1 MKKAVLGLFSFCVLC
16 GLAYYS
22 SYLYSDRYQQEHEF
36 GPELEAGQETK
47 DSPEG
52 EERPAENRGN
62 MPGATEVPPVQGELP
77 KAAGSGTAAETEKR
91 ETKALG
97 EDTAEAEA
105 SEDPLLETSLP
116 PDSVQAETEYTY
128 YLIEE
133 FGYVNI
139 YNADQ
144 ETIYEYT
151 EISIGDLPE
160 ELQQEICTGK
170 GVVNEQELYDFLE
183 NYSS

>member
-1 MKKAVLGLFSFCVLC
+1 MGGA
-16 GLAYYS
+16 
-22 SYLYSDRYQQEHEF
+22 EE
-36 GPELEAGQETK
+36 ET
-47 DSPEG
+47 DHS
-52 EERPAENRGN
+52 
-62 MPGATEVPPVQGELP
+62 
-77 KAAGSGTAAETEKR
+77 
-91 ETKALG
+91 
-97 EDTAEAEA
+97 
-105 SEDPLLETSLP
+105 LLETGLP
-116 PDSVQAETEYTY
+116 ADAVQAETEYTY

-170 GVVNEQELYDFLE
+170 GVVTEQELYDFLE

>member
-1 MKKAVLGLFSFCVLC
+1 MRWEKPS
-16 GLAYYS
+16 
-22 SYLYSDRYQQEHEF
+22 
-36 GPELEAGQETK
+36 
-47 DSPEG
+47 
-52 EERPAENRGN
+52 
-62 MPGATEVPPVQGELP
+62 
-77 KAAGSGTAAETEKR
+77 GSGDPKDPQGIDSL
-91 ETKALG
+91 ETKAG
-97 EDTAEAEA
+97 EQADMGGAEEETDH
-105 SEDPLLETSLP
+105 SLLETGLP
-116 PDSVQAETEYTY
+116 ADAVQAETEYTY

-170 GVVNEQELYDFLE
+170 GVVTEQELYDFLE